1 MVDLQLEV
9 FKNQNGELLS
19 SLSSLSDQ
27 VSDLHDENAQ
37 LETELDR
44 MMGRKHAVDSMTLE
58 ECELVEKNLRSSL
71 DILEVRK
78 VRMYVHSGVYNIYSI
93 PNCVKFPQNV

>member
-1 MVDLQLEV
+1 M

-19 SLSSLSDQ
+19 SLSSLSEQ
-27 VSDLHDENAQ
+27 LSDLQDENAQ

-58 ECELVEKNLRSSL
+58 ECEFVEKNLKTSL
-71 DILEVRK
+71 DTLEVRK
-78 VRMYVHSGVYNIYSI
+78 VSS
-93 PNCVKFPQNV
+93 KFESTVAVMFQVCIIVFLKMLVAIMP

>member
-1 MVDLQLEV
+1 MEV

-27 VSDLHDENAQ
+27 VTDLHDENAQ

-58 ECELVEKNLRSSL
+58 ECELVERNLRSSL

-78 VRMYVHSGVYNIYSI
+78 VI
-93 PNCVKFPQNV
+93 P